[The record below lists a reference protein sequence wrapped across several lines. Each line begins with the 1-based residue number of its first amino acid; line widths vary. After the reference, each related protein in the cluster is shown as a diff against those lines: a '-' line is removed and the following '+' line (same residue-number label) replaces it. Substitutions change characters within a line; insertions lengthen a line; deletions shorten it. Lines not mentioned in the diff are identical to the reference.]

1 MASTKNRDLM
11 ITKDG
16 GFSIGVYDSPKD
28 GEFVLGLWEIFLSLV
43 TLCYLRCDVIT
54 GFFTGLMMATQIS
67 LVKFLI
73 EADQGENAIFGGNMW
88 TITLYLYIL
97 GWTTQFVGHG
107 IFERKYHL

>member
-1 MASTKNRDLM
+1 MASTEHRDLM
-11 ITKDG
+11 ISKSG
-16 GFSIGVYDSPKD
+16 GISIGVYDSPKD
-28 GEFVLGLWEIFLSLV
+28 GEFVLGLWEIFLCII

-54 GFFTGLMMATQIS
+54 GFCAALMMATQIH

-88 TITLYLYIL
+88 TITLYLYIF

-107 IFERKYHL
+107 IFERK